1 MNSLAKLIT
10 FKYSKLENL
19 YLTDCKLKTQLTD
32 FINFLGAC
40 TTLKLL
46 DISGNDVGDFGV
58 NLLAKSL
65 QVNRSLQTLLFDRS
79 NVSTIALHNI
89 VDALK
94 RYFFEIYLKK
104 IKYSVFYLK
113 KIRNFT
119 LRTIQMP
126 VNDLCILYQKSPE
139 KIVEISKQVAQNK

>member
-1 MNSLAKLIT
+1 MKLIT
-10 FKYSKLENL
+10 FKYSKLESL
-19 YLTDCKLKTQLTD
+19 YLTDCKLKTNLTD
-32 FINFLGAC
+32 FINFIGAC

-46 DISGNDVGDFGV
+46 DISGNEVGDFGI

-94 RYFFEIYLKK
+94 RLIFFLFFFFLKNK
-104 IKYSVFYLK
+104 
-113 KIRNFT
+113 T
-119 LRTIQMP
+119 L
-126 VNDLCILYQKSPE
+126 
-139 KIVEISKQVAQNK
+139 